1 MPTLF
6 RFVTVIAIAVAL
18 FYAAMFALATFV
30 TPQQTEMVVPLP
42 LDQIDPNT
50 VSTPSQ

>member
-6 RFVTVIAIAVAL
+6 RFLTVIAIVVAVA
-18 FYAAMFALATFV
+18 YGVMFALATFV
-30 TPQQTEMVVPLP
+30 TPRKTQMVLPIPLERV
-42 LDQIDPNT
+42 DPNP

>member
-6 RFVTVIAIAVAL
+6 RFLTVIAIAIGLV
-18 FYAAMFALATFV
+18 YGAMFALATFV
-30 TPQQTEMVVPLP
+30 TPRKVQMVVPIP
-42 LDQIDPNT
+42 LERVDPNT